1 MWSIFNWNRKMAAG
15 KLNYIVTY
23 EGLSQVFGCASK
35 KIALESPPPEG
46 YSLKQKKVLFITFEP
61 DKNNLCVYQVP
72 QEDVMGAEIK
82 SKKQSDE

>member
-1 MWSIFNWNRKMAAG
+1 MAAG

-35 KIALESPPPEG
+35 KIALESAPPEG

-61 DKNNLCVYQVP
+61 DKNNLCVYQVS
-72 QEDVMGAEIK
+72 QEEVMGAEIK

>member
-1 MWSIFNWNRKMAAG
+1 MAAG

-35 KIALESPPPEG
+35 KIALESSPPEG

-72 QEDVMGAEIK
+72 QEEVMSAEIK